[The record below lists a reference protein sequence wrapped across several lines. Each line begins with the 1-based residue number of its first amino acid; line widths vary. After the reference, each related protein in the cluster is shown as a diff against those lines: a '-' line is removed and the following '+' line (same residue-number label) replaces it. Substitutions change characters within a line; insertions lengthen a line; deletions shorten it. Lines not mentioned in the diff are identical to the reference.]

1 MAENVID
8 YACRVQDKRQME
20 AADRDIRILR
30 ALLRVP
36 ISDEHRQAL
45 IAALRKEGAL
55 S

>member
-1 MAENVID
+1 MAESIVQ
-8 YACRVQDKRQME
+8 YACRVQDKRQE
-20 AADRDIRILR
+20 ETAHQDVRILR
-30 ALLRVP
+30 ALLLVP

>member
-1 MAENVID
+1 VTENVIA
-8 YACRVQDKRQME
+8 YACRVQDKRSIE
-20 AADRDIRILR
+20 TADRDVRILR

-36 ISDEHRQAL
+36 ISDEHRQEL